1 MALEI
6 TEAAT
11 YVLERAYEA
20 ASRFNPDAKV
30 RLYRLGD
37 TVETTFADAP
47 EENDEVVEHEGL
59 TIFVEKGITGTLDVS
74 VEHEKLLVR

>member
-6 TEAAT
+6 TQAAT

-47 EENDEVVEHEGL
+47 EENDEVIEHEGL
-59 TIFVEKGITGTLDVS
+59 TIFVEKEINGTLDVS
-74 VEHEKLLVR
+74 AEHEKLLVR